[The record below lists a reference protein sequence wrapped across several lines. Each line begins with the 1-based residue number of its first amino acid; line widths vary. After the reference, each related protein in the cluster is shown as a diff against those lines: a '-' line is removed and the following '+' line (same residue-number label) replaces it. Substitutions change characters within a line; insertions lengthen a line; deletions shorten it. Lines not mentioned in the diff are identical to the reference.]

1 MFYGRSNDAFN
12 ELAKAAE
19 IIKNQ
24 REIEKENELTL
35 QKRWQFKLGLP
46 DGLELPKPVEKITID
61 DLNDKFLKSIDRGNC
76 EISTIQLYIQKVC
89 PQLRNHYDKNEF
101 LNSLIQDL
109 YF

>member
-35 QKRWQFKLGLP
+35 QKRW
-46 DGLELPKPVEKITID
+46 
-61 DLNDKFLKSIDRGNC
+61 
-76 EISTIQLYIQKVC
+76 
-89 PQLRNHYDKNEF
+89 
-101 LNSLIQDL
+101 
-109 YF
+109 